1 MKRLFIFDLDGT
13 LYDLD
18 DVVASNYEIQLSF
31 VMSKTGKTRQEAV
44 SYFGANS
51 VFPVMTPE
59 SKSATELFLRDG
71 FSREEWNVFREERY
85 SVDSIDV
92 NKAAPPE
99 IIEAFRSCG
108 VCALLSSNSYSTILR
123 ILNRIGICATAFS
136 SITCSDR
143 FEGDRSFNKHDAMAR
158 LLSMY
163 DVDPDQML
171 SIGDRFNTDIRPSL
185 DIGGAGVLVAK
196 PKSLAT
202 VLDDLSRD
210 GLRDCSAYR
219 YFTAAKRNL

>member
-1 MKRLFIFDLDGT
+1 MKRLFVFDLDGT

-31 VMSKTGKTRQEAV
+31 VMSKTGKTRQEVV
-44 SYFGANS
+44 SYFEANS
-51 VFPVMTPE
+51 VFPVMTTE

-71 FSREEWNVFREERY
+71 FSREEWNAFRENRY

-92 NKAAPPE
+92 NKAVSPKL
-99 IIEAFRSCG
+99 IEAFRSLG
-108 VCALLSSNSYSTILR
+108 VCVLLSSNSYSTILR
-123 ILNRIGICATAFS
+123 ILNRIGMRATDFS

-143 FEGDRSFNKHDAMAR
+143 FEGDRTFNKHDAMMR

-163 DVDPDQML
+163 GVEPVHML

-185 DIGGAGVLVAK
+185 EIGGTGVLVKK
-196 PKSLAT
+196 PKYLAT
-202 VLDDLSRD
+202 VLRDLSRNS
-210 GLRDCSAYR
+210 LRDCDEYS
-219 YFTAAKRNL
+219 YFNSDGGHL